1 MALFLQRD
9 SSRYSN
15 RDICHWLWRLLQRHR
30 LQASLNTL
38 LGCLSVGLDF
48 AFIAATKE
56 AIDIATHRT
65 EGSLLYAC
73 SLLIAILLCQL
84 CIGFS
89 SKWIRSTLGIKAQNL
104 MQQNYFGRLLHSEW
118 QVMNNRHSGDIINR
132 LERDVQDIGT
142 TVTETIPSTFAVGVR
157 LVGAFIFLFTMDIT
171 LACTAILIIP
181 LFTILSR
188 LYMQKMRRLTRDI
201 RTTDSKVQS
210 ILQESIQH
218 RMVIQ
223 TLEQQSTMSN
233 RLANLHCHL
242 QQQVRKRTKFS
253 ATSATVLNSGFAACY
268 LFTFIWSVYRL
279 EAGTISYGMMIA
291 FIQLVG
297 QIQGPFRELSRFIPI
312 LINAFTAGERLME
325 LEEIPLEKNM
335 ERLCFNQAPGIRFSE
350 VTYSYTP
357 ESRNIL
363 NNFSFDFSP
372 GSRTAIVGETG
383 AGKTTLVRLML
394 ALIRPQSGTITLYD
408 NSRQADCNAGTRTN
422 FIYVPQGNMLFSG
435 SIRDNLLLGNPMATD
450 EEMQKVLKTACAD
463 FVFDLPGGLDTLC
476 NEQGGGLSEG
486 QAQRI
491 AIARALLRKGGILLL
506 DEASSAL
513 DKDTEQQL
521 WANLAQCGKDKTLIF
536 ITHRT
541 DIIGDNTHILRVNKL
556 KQNITTT

>member
-1 MALFLQRD
+1 MAPFLQRD

-15 RDICHWLWRLLQRHR
+15 RDICRWLWRLLRRHR

-38 LGCLSVGLDF
+38 LGCLSVGFDF

-210 ILQESIQH
+210 ILQETIQH

-357 ESRNIL
+357 ESRKIL

-383 AGKTTLVRLML
+383 VGKTTLVRLML

-422 FIYVPQGNMLFSG
+422 FIYVPQGNTLFSG

-463 FVFDLPGGLDTLC
+463 FVFDLPGGLDTPC